1 MFSKLLLSAVLLLSF
16 NFSNVESVDSV
27 ANNDGA
33 VAIGSFVLGQIT
45 GFAFYMDYHDSHRT
59 YGFTRPRPY
68 YHRASTSTL
77 VSLAIILT
85 SALSGHFVPVAA
97 VLFGIPVGA
106 TVALKA

>member
-16 NFSNVESVDSV
+16 NFSNVESV

-33 VAIGSFVLGQIT
+33 IAIGSFVLGQIT
-45 GFAFYMDYHDSHRT
+45 GFALYMDTRDSYNPFR
-59 YGFTRPRPY
+59 FVRPY
-68 YHRASTSTL
+68 YHRASTSTF